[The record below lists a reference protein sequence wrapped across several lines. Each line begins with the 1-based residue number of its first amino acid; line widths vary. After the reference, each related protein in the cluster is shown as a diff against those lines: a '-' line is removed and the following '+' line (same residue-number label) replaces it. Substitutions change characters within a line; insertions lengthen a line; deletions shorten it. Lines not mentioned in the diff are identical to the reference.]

1 MHMERSLCR
10 CDGVCARVRVNV
22 DVSLLLGECCVPA
35 GVYVVCVCAC
45 MHAYACVHHLCHIIC
60 VFLSESLSLIIC
72 VTSSVSH
79 HPCHIVCVFLSE
91 SLSLSRVMQGEEK
104 VLLGLPAAVT
114 EDQQNESEYHSSD
127 ASPMSAHQRTEEEGA
142 RGAQEEEG
150 GVREEEEE
158 EEEEDEDDFSLVT
171 DVSL

>member
-1 MHMERSLCR
+1 MFLCFWASAVFQRVRTSCAYVRVCMHM
-10 CDGVCARVRVNV
+10 RV
-22 DVSLLLGECCVPA
+22 
-35 GVYVVCVCAC
+35 Y
-45 MHAYACVHHLCHIIC
+45 
-60 VFLSESLSLIIC
+60 IIC

-150 GVREEEEE
+150 GVREKEEE